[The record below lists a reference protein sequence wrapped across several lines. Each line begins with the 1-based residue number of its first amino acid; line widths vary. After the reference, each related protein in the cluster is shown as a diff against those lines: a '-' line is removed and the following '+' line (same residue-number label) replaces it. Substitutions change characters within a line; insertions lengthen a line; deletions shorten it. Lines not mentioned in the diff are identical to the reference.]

1 MIGQHLGPYE
11 IISALGAGGMG
22 EVYRARDTKLNRD
35 VAIKVLLPAVAN
47 DPDRLARFS
56 REAQVLASLNH
67 PNIAHIHGLEEAGGV
82 RALVMELVEG
92 EDLSQRIA
100 RGAIPLDEALP
111 IARQIAEALEAAH
124 DHGIIHRDLKPA
136 NIKVRADG
144 TVKVLDFGLAK
155 AIDPTAGSSVTAM
168 NSPTLS
174 IHATEAGIILGT
186 AAYMSP
192 EQAAGKAVDK
202 RSDLWAFGVVL
213 YEMLTGRQAFAGDTL
228 SHVIAAVLKDE
239 PAWHALPP
247 ETPGSVRRLLRRCL
261 EKDRKRRLADAAD
274 ARLDLEDIR
283 EPAIAAVSRWSR
295 IVPWAVAAVLAVA
308 LLAALSLRPSATT
321 AAREVLHFDI
331 PNPPGVEAQ
340 AAFTQTFALS
350 QDGLRVAF
358 VGIRDGTRVVFV
370 RGVSQPDLVEIP
382 GSSGANAVAFSPDG
396 SAVVFISATSGLVT
410 FRLDGSETRTVAPSA
425 DATGTV
431 AWGTPGIA
439 FQQENELW
447 FVDPAGG
454 APRRLTKLDPVRS
467 EVIHAIPAWLD
478 NRVLAFANL
487 TNETGTERIEA
498 VSLDDVPQ
506 RTVIMERARKAG
518 WSPAR
523 GLLFDRDGAL
533 QAVPFDLATLKPTG
547 RPEAVLAAGIAATDG
562 QGALAVQATR
572 DGSLAYTPAA
582 YGNSLIVLVDRNGSS
597 KPLDIA
603 AGRFT
608 NVRFSPDGSR
618 LALDD
623 DLSSQAIIDLARG
636 TKIAVLQHAPGS
648 GFVSW
653 NSDGTRLAFRRYG
666 TPYSTAADG
675 TGGGGPIKYATA
687 ADYLSAE
694 GPTPDEMLM
703 VRITPDTSGD
713 IYLFSLS
720 GAHPPKALIATRGYQ
735 GGAQLSPDGRW
746 LVYQSDETGRAEIYV
761 RAYPAL
767 DRAWQVSVGGGA
779 IQPRW
784 SAGGREVVYRSGR
797 AVVAVPFEGR
807 GAEPSLGKPQV
818 LFTETFDFGRGI
830 SIANYDVSRDGR
842 FVMLRAQQGTA
853 PIHVIRNWAEGLTP

>member
-1 MIGQHLGPYE
+1 
-11 IISALGAGGMG
+11 MG

-35 VAIKVLLPAVAN
+35 VAVKVLLPAVAN

-67 PNIAHIHGLEEAGGV
+67 PNIAAIYGIEESNDIT
-82 RALVMELVEG
+82 ALVMELVEG

-100 RGAIPLDEALP
+100 RGAMPIDEALP

-136 NIKVRADG
+136 NIKMRADG

-155 AIDPTAGSSVTAM
+155 AIDPIGGASATAM

-192 EQAAGKAVDK
+192 EQAAGKSVDR
-202 RSDLWAFGVVL
+202 RSDLWAFGAVL
-213 YEMLTGRQAFAGDTL
+213 FEMLTGRRAFAGETL
-228 SHVIAAVLKDE
+228 SHVIAAVLKDD
-239 PAWHALPP
+239 PDWRALPL
-247 ETPGSVRRLLRRCL
+247 ETPPSVHRLLRRCL

-274 ARLDLEDIR
+274 GRLELDDVS
-283 EPAIAAVSRWSR
+283 EPRVVAAGSRWSR
-295 IVPWAVAAVLAVA
+295 VVPWSLAVL
-308 LLAALSLRPSATT
+308 LGAALIAIPATRRSTT
-321 AAREVLHFDI
+321 AAREVLHFDL
-331 PNPPGVEAQ
+331 PNPPGVEVQ
-340 AAFTQTFALS
+340 AAYTQTFSLS
-350 QDGLRVAF
+350 QDGTRVAF
-358 VGIRDGTRVVFV
+358 IGIRDDGVRMVFV
-370 RGVSQPDLVEIP
+370 RGVSQPDLVQVP

-396 SAVVFISATSGLVT
+396 TAVVFISATAGLVT
-410 FRLDGSETRTVAPSA
+410 FRLDGSETRTLAPSA
-425 DATGTV
+425 DATAMI

-439 FQQENELW
+439 FLQENELW
-447 FVDPAGG
+447 FVDPAVGV
-454 APRRLTKLDPVRS
+454 PRRLTKLDPARK

-478 NRVLAFANL
+478 NRVLVFANL
-487 TNETGTERIEA
+487 TSEAGTERIEA
-498 VSLDDVPQ
+498 VTLDAEPQ
-506 RTVIMERARKAG
+506 RTVIMERARKAC
-518 WSPAR
+518 WSSAR

-533 QAVPFDLATLKPTG
+533 HAVPFDLATLKTTG
-547 RPEAVLAAGIAATDG
+547 RPETVLAAGIAAIDG
-562 QGALAVQATR
+562 QGALAVQATF
-572 DGSLAYTPAA
+572 DGTLAYTPAG
-582 YGNSLIVLVDRNGSS
+582 YGNSLVVIVDRNGSS

-603 AGRFT
+603 PGRFT
-608 NVRFSPDGSR
+608 NPRFSPDGRR

-623 DLSSQAIIDLARG
+623 DLSSEAIIDLERG

-653 NSDGTRLAFRRYG
+653 NGDGTRLAFRRYG
-666 TPYSTAADG
+666 VPYSTAADG
-675 TGGGGPIKYATA
+675 IGGGSPIKYATA
-687 ADYLSAE
+687 ADYVSAE
-694 GPTPDEMLM
+694 GPNPDEMLM

-720 GAHPPKALIATRGYQ
+720 GAHPPKPLITTRGYQ
-735 GGAQLSPDGRW
+735 GGPKLSPDGRW

-784 SAGGREVVYRSGR
+784 GAGGGEVLYRSGR

-807 GAEPSLGKPQV
+807 GVEPALGKPQM
-818 LFTETFDFGRGI
+818 LFTERFDFGRGI

-842 FVMLRAQQGTA
+842 LVMLRAQQATA
-853 PIHVIRNWAEGLTP
+853 PIHVIRNWAAGLEK